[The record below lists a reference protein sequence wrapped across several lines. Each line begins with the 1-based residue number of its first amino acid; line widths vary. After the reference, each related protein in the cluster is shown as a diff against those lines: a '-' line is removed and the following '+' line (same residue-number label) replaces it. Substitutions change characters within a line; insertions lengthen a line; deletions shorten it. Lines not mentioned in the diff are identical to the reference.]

1 MKKIQTLL
9 ALALGLALSAPVFAG
24 PGNGNGNGPPDRGD
38 PDRERPGNG
47 NGNGGDRGGPPAT
60 PPGRG
65 DDPPPGHGGP
75 NPGNGGGNGGG
86 NGNGHGAVSR
96 GNTRVCGDDAAVVGP
111 LGQAGNSHVAHV
123 TFSPAEDSESASWAR
138 MMYFWIG
145 TSFDFVL
152 NAHQV
157 EPGSEW
163 ALVARA
169 EDGSAICLAEGTANP
184 GGELHLRDS
193 LELDSHLPDGLD
205 PFEPTP
211 EGEDPAGA
219 ALALVPADSADCE
232 AGTVAEDAADV
243 LFSDN
248 DIRFVD
254 VDEVSCPE

>member
-1 MKKIQTLL
+1 MKKTPTLL
-9 ALALGLALSAPVFAG
+9 ALALGLALSMPALAG
-24 PGNGNGNGPPDRGD
+24 PGNGNGNGPPDRGA
-38 PDRERPGNG
+38 PDRGRPD

-75 NPGNGGGNGGG
+75 NPGNGGNNGQ
-86 NGNGHGAVSR
+86 GHGRVSR
-96 GNTRVCGDDAAVVGP
+96 GDTRVCGDDATVVGP
-111 LGQAGNSHVAHV
+111 LGQAGDSHVAHI
-123 TFSPAEDSESASWAR
+123 TFSPAAGSDSGAWAR

-145 TSFDFVL
+145 TTFDFVL

-157 EPGSEW
+157 EPGSAW
-163 ALVARA
+163 TLVARA
-169 EDGSAICLAEGTANP
+169 EDGSGICLADGVANP

-211 EGEDPAGA
+211 EGEAPAGA
-219 ALALVPADSADCE
+219 ALQLVPSDAADCE
-232 AGTVAEDAADV
+232 AGSVAEGADNLLLSDAEV
-243 LFSDN
+243 
-248 DIRFVD
+248 RFVD